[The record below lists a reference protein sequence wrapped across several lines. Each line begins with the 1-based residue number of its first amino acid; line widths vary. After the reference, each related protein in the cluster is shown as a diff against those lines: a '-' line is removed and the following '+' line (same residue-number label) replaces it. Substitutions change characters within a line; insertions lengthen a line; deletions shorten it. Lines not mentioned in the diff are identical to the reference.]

1 MDRGSPWRSD
11 RAIARARIAEPAGA
25 CGPRRHRAVSVD
37 CDDYRGTADRMGEAC
52 AGQCPPAA
60 ASPARLRARR
70 GGRPGEQPGDGRD
83 GRMPAGGVA
92 DFAADPG
99 PGECVGAARDVSQPG
114 NAPQR
119 AAGGLQYDS
128 DPAARR
134 RQCARGS
141 PAVSPGGRFQS
152 DSAVWVYPALR
163 IDSDRRVRRAGRS
176 PVSFHPVLAAHT
188 VTSKARVVSGMRPT
202 GRLHLGH
209 LVGALGNWVPLQDRY
224 DCFYFVAD
232 WHALTSDF
240 ADTSQLTSY
249 TYENVAD
256 WIGAGLDP
264 EKSTFFVQSLVPE
277 HAELYLLLSM
287 VVPVPWLERVPTY
300 KEQQE
305 NLKDK
310 DLSSIGFLG
319 YPLLQ
324 CADVAMYDAR
334 FVPVGE
340 DQVAHLEL
348 SREAVRRFNNFFGDV
363 LVEPQPLLTTFG
375 RLPGLDGDKKMSKS
389 LGNTIHLSDTPDEVK
404 KKVMRMYTDPK
415 RVRADIPG
423 TVEGNPVFTYHDA
436 FNPNTSEVDDLKA
449 RYRTGKVGDVE
460 VKTKLANALNARL
473 EPIRQRREAVL
484 SKPDALKEMLFEGS
498 RRARS
503 VAVGTME
510 RVRDAMKIRYR

>member
-1 MDRGSPWRSD
+1 
-11 RAIARARIAEPAGA
+11 
-25 CGPRRHRAVSVD
+25 
-37 CDDYRGTADRMGEAC
+37 
-52 AGQCPPAA
+52 
-60 ASPARLRARR
+60 
-70 GGRPGEQPGDGRD
+70 
-83 GRMPAGGVA
+83 
-92 DFAADPG
+92 
-99 PGECVGAARDVSQPG
+99 
-114 NAPQR
+114 
-119 AAGGLQYDS
+119 
-128 DPAARR
+128 
-134 RQCARGS
+134 
-141 PAVSPGGRFQS
+141 
-152 DSAVWVYPALR
+152 
-163 IDSDRRVRRAGRS
+163 
-176 PVSFHPVLAAHT
+176 
-188 VTSKARVVSGMRPT
+188 MRPT

-209 LVGALGNWVPLQDRY
+209 LIGALGNWVPLQEQY

-240 ADTSQLTSY
+240 ADTSRLTAY

-264 EKSTFFVQSLVPE
+264 EKSTFFVQSLVPQ

-305 NLKDK
+305 TLRDK

-324 CADVAMYDAR
+324 TADVAIYDAR

-348 SREAVRRFNNFFGDV
+348 ARETVRRFNKVFGDV
-363 LVEPQPLLTTFG
+363 LVEPQPLLTTFS

-389 LGNTIHLSDTPDEVK
+389 LGNTIHLSDSADEVR

-436 FNPNTSEVDDLKA
+436 FNPNTEEVEDLKA
-449 RYRTGKVGDVE
+449 RYRAGKVGDVE
-460 VKTKLANALNARL
+460 VKMKLAAALNARL
-473 EPIRQRREAVL
+473 DPIRERREDVM
-484 SKPDALKEMLFEGS
+484 SRPGRLKEILFEGS
-498 RRARS
+498 HRAR
-503 VAVGTME
+503 AAAEETMR
-510 RVRDAMKIRYR
+510 RVREAVKITYR